1 MVLTDREIHNWISKH
16 DLIENHEPD
25 CLTSIGY
32 DLRADH
38 FVSREALTSHV
49 TLKSGESVFVGTKE
63 NIKLPNDMI
72 ARLSL
77 KNSRIRQGLSLDAP
91 IYQPGHHTKIFFR
104 LTNVSNDEIE
114 LREGDKYALIM
125 FEKLSGPVDAPYK
138 GTFSGEMDFSGMG
151 AYTSIYE

>member
-1 MVLTDREIHNWISKH
+1 MVLTDREIHSWTSKH
-16 DLIENHEPD
+16 GLIENHDPD
-25 CLTSIGY
+25 HFTNIGY

-38 FVSREALTSHV
+38 FASKDATSSHV
-49 TLKSGESVFVGTKE
+49 TLKSGESVFVGAKE

-72 ARLSL
+72 ARVSL

-91 IYQPGHHTKIFFR
+91 IYQPGHHTKVFFR

-138 GTFSGEMDFSGMG
+138 GTFSEEMSFSGMG
-151 AYTSIYE
+151 EYMGIYK